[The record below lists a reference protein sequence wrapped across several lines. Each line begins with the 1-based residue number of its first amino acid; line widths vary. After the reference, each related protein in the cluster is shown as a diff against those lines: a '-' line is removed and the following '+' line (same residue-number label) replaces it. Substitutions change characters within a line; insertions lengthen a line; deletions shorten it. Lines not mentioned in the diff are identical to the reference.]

1 MKFIEPKEDFL
12 KRMQLLLNKEDYEK
26 YLKEIKKPSEK
37 SIRVNTIKISS
48 KELVKK
54 LKEKNWKIE
63 QPWKDYPETI
73 IIKDSL
79 EPGELGRTFEH
90 LLGYYYVQSLAS
102 MLSIIAL
109 SPKENEII
117 LDLCAS
123 PGSKTTQIIAKT
135 KNTGTVIGNDI
146 SLGRIKI
153 LSSNIERCGGTN
165 SIITKKEGVAFCKK
179 MQKNNFKFDKILIDA
194 PCSGEGTLRNN
205 PKTALMWNENKIKK
219 LSNIQKNLLEEGIK
233 TLKTKGEIV
242 YSTCTHGPEENEE
255 IINYILE
262 KYPNEIE
269 IQKIELPIKTHS
281 GILKWKGKKY
291 NDKVSY
297 CHRIYPHD
305 TGTEGFFIA
314 KLKKIGEI
322 K

>member
-1 MKFIEPKEDFL
+1 MKFIEPKESFL
-12 KRMQLLLNKEDYEK
+12 KRMELLLNKEDYEK
-26 YLKEIKKPSEK
+26 YLQEIRKPSEK
-37 SIRVNTIKISS
+37 SIRINTIKISP
-48 KELVKK
+48 EEIVKK

-73 IIKDSL
+73 IIKEQL

-102 MLSIIAL
+102 MLPVIVL
-109 SPKENEII
+109 NPEKNQKI

-135 KNTGTVIGNDI
+135 ENTGTVIGNDV

-165 SIITKKEGVAFCKK
+165 SLITKKEGMAFCKK
-179 MQKNNFKFDKILIDA
+179 MQKQEIYFDKILIDA
-194 PCSGEGTLRNN
+194 PCSGEGTLRNK

-219 LSNIQKNLLEEGIK
+219 LSNIQKSLLKEGIK
-233 TLKTKGEIV
+233 TLKIGGEIV
-242 YSTCTHGPEENEE
+242 YSTCTHAPEENEE
-255 IINYILE
+255 IIDFILE

-269 IQKIELPIKTHS
+269 VQKINLPLKTRP
-281 GILKWKGKKY
+281 GILEWKGKKY
-291 NDKVSY
+291 NNKVTL
-297 CHRIYPHD
+297 CHRIYPQD
-305 TGTEGFFIA
+305 TGTEGFFVS
-314 KLKKIGEI
+314 KLKKIREI